1 MKVTTLGE
9 AGKAY
14 YQQYHKFSQ
23 AAHEKRMAKE
33 EAEKNARL
41 FPHEADK
48 FNEEAATLELSYNA
62 LEKQAQE
69 YMEYQ
74 GELAELIA
82 GYANMKVAE
91 QQSDAAEQSAAE
103 EMKIM
108 ETARRIMKGDI
119 VPPQDEER
127 LMKYNFKLY
136 MAAKNMAIMAKEHEE
151 DESLW
156 DDEEKSTEEQED
168 PIDFANAQPAPE
180 GGPSLDL
187 EVSDVDPSE

>member
-1 MKVTTLGE
+1 MMTIGE
-9 AGKAY
+9 ATRAY
-14 YQQYHKFSQ
+14 NQQYQKFSQ
-23 AAHEKRMAKE
+23 AAQKKRAAKE
-33 EAEKNARL
+33 EAVKNARL
-41 FPHEADK
+41 YPLEADK
-48 FNEEAATLELSYNA
+48 FNEEAATLELSCNA
-62 LEKQAQE
+62 LEKQAQK
-69 YMEYQ
+69 YMDFQNEIT
-74 GELAELIA
+74 EMTVA
-82 GYANMKVAE
+82 YANMKSAE
-91 QQSDAAEQSAAE
+91 QQGEAVEKAAAD

-156 DDEEKSTEEQED
+156 DDEEKSTEEPED
-168 PIDFANAQPAPE
+168 PVDFANAQPAPE